1 VYRYFLK
8 ESALNILSK
17 SIIVSFM
24 MLLLACDATK
34 ISMKSVSRKLKE
46 SPTFAQ
52 NHTGFAL
59 YDISTKKMLV
69 EHNAN
74 RYFTPASNTK
84 LFTYFASL
92 KTLKDSIPALHYQI
106 SGDSLI
112 VWGTGDPSF
121 VHPDLPPSNVVHF
134 LKNRPEKIYFSNDNF
149 TGSFYGMGWSW
160 DDYNDYYAAEI
171 SGFPIHGNIVRF
183 TGNKENTLNIQPRFF
198 AEKTYNWA
206 KSNDFY
212 IQRDLSTNLFSY
224 PAGKE
229 IKANYEQDIPFKTG
243 VETIVAL
250 LSDTLK
256 KEVTLVN
263 KTLDKNAKTL
273 YSLPAD
279 TLYKRM
285 LHVSDNMIAEQLMV
299 LNANVL
305 AQELSVAT
313 GIEKAKTLYLADLP
327 DAPQWVDGSGLSRHN
342 LFTPRSIVSLL
353 EKIYE
358 IVPQEK
364 LFKILPAAGQSGT
377 IKSLVKTDVPYIFAK
392 SGSLSNNYCL
402 SGYLVTK
409 KGKVL
414 IFSIMNNNF
423 TKKTAEIRKEVGN
436 VLAEIHEAN

>member
-1 VYRYFLK
+1 M
-8 ESALNILSK
+8 NILSK

-121 VHPDLPPSNVVHF
+121 VHPDLPPSNVVRF

-149 TGSFYGMGWSW
+149 MGSFYGMGWSW

-313 GIEKAKTLYLADLP
+313 GIEKAKALYLADLP

-423 TKKTAEIRKEVGN
+423 TKKTAEIRKDVGN

>member
-1 VYRYFLK
+1 
-8 ESALNILSK
+8 
-17 SIIVSFM
+17 M

-59 YDISTKKMLV
+59 YDISAKKILV

-121 VHPDLPPSNVVHF
+121 VHPDLPPSNVLRF

-273 YSLPAD
+273 YSLPSD

-305 AQELSVAT
+305 AQELSVVT

>member
-59 YDISTKKMLV
+59 YDVSAKKMLV

-121 VHPDLPPSNVVHF
+121 VHPDLPPTNVVHF

-183 TGNKENTLNIQPRFF
+183 TGNKENTLNIQPHFF